1 MCGITGFFNIK
12 EADKKMRAALKL
24 ITYRGEDAIKYDDEK
39 QGSIGHCLLALHR
52 NVPQPFKN
60 EKFSFVTNCEI
71 YNWKELDEKNNTNSK
86 NDAHALFQH
95 LSNHNDLHEALKDL
109 DGVYAFCLWNKKI
122 DHLFLARDILGIKP
136 LWYYFEPVKGEFA
149 FASEKKSLKYQGLE
163 EAFIKELNPRKILMY
178 NLKTKELKEYE
189 REFFSI
195 KETKDSKEEIFK
207 KTEAFL
213 LDSIKKRIPKGRKAG
228 LLFYGGIDSTF
239 IAMNLKKLGVD
250 FECYVAA
257 LKHDEFKESQDLMY
271 AKKVAKELDLKLNIV
286 EIELNEVPKYLKIIL
301 PLIED
306 NNVVKAGVAL
316 PFFLCAEKAKE
327 DNVKILFSGLGSEEI
342 FAGYERHKKS
352 NNINEE
358 CLSGLRKMYERD
370 LYRDDTVTMYH
381 TIELRLPFL
390 DKKLVKYAL
399 TIPDKY
405 KLDKERNKIILR
417 EIAKKEG
424 LNEEFAERRK
434 KAAQYGSNFDKAIK
448 KLAKKE
454 NKNKSAYL
462 KKFYDFGN
470 VRLGVLLSTG
480 KDSLLATQIMLE
492 QNYDVA
498 CFITI
503 ESDNKDSYMYHGP
516 NTHLAELQAKAT
528 GKPLLMKKTKGEKE
542 EELLE
547 LKEAIS
553 EAVKK
558 YKIEGIVTG
567 ALFSNYQRKR
577 IEKIC
582 DEIGIKCFSPLW
594 HMNQENEVKLL
605 IDKGFKFTII
615 KIAAEGLSVSWLGE
629 IITEK
634 HLERLKQLY
643 KKIGFNVAGEGGEY
657 ESLVLDAPFFD
668 KEIVIKKSRI
678 EQESE
683 ISATLIVEEAFLQE
697 KTSQ

>member
-1 MCGITGFFNIK
+1 MCGITGFFNIE

-24 ITYRGEDAIKYDDEK
+24 ITYRGKDAIKYDDEK
-39 QGSIGHCLLALHR
+39 LGSIGHCLLALHR

-71 YNWKELDEKNNTNSK
+71 YNWKELDEKNNTTSK
-86 NDAHALFQH
+86 NDAYALFQH
-95 LSNHNDLHEALKDL
+95 LSNHNDLHEALEDL

-122 DHLFLARDILGIKP
+122 NHLFLARDILGIKP
-136 LWYYFEPVKGEFA
+136 LWYYFEPITGGFA
-149 FASEKKSLKYQGLE
+149 FASEKKSLKSQGLE

-195 KETKDSKEEIFK
+195 VETKDSEEKILK
-207 KTEAFL
+207 KTEGL
-213 LDSIKKRIPKGRKAG
+213 LIDAIKKRVPEERKTG
-228 LLFYGGIDSTF
+228 LLFSGGIDSTF
-239 IAMNLKKLGVD
+239 IALNLKKMGVD

-257 LKHDEFKESQDLMY
+257 LKHDEFKESQDLIY
-271 AKKVAKELDLKLNIV
+271 AKRVAKELNLKLNVV
-286 EIELNEVPKYLKIIL
+286 EIELDEVPKYLKTIL

-316 PFFLCAEKAKE
+316 PFFLCAEQAKK
-327 DNVKILFSGLGSEEI
+327 DDVKVLFSGLGSEEI
-342 FAGYERHKKS
+342 FAGYDRHKRS
-352 NNINEE
+352 NNVNEE

-370 LYRDDTVTMYH
+370 LYRDDVITMYH
-381 TIELRLPFL
+381 TIEIRLPFL
-390 DKKLVKYAL
+390 DKNLVKYAL
-399 TIPDKY
+399 TIPEKF
-405 KLDKERNKIILR
+405 KLNEKRNKIILR

-424 LNEEFAERRK
+424 LIEEFAERLK

-454 NKNKSAYL
+454 GKNKSGYL
-462 KKFYDFGN
+462 KQFYDAGN

-503 ESDNKDSYMYHGP
+503 NSDNKDSYMYHGP
-516 NTHLAELQAKAT
+516 NTHLASLQAEAT
-528 GKPLLMKKTKGEKE
+528 GRPLIVKETRGKKE

-553 EAVKK
+553 EAVQK

-582 DEIGIKCFSPLW
+582 DELGIKSFSPLW
-594 HMNQENEVKLL
+594 HMDQQKEVKLL
-605 IDKGFKFTII
+605 INKGFKFTII
-615 KIAAEGLSVSWLGE
+615 KIAAEGLSTSWLGDL
-629 IITEK
+629 ITEN
-634 HLERLKQLY
+634 HLERLKQLN
-643 KKIGFNVAGEGGEY
+643 KKIGFNIAGEGGEY
-657 ESLVLDAPFFD
+657 ESLVLDAPFFK
-668 KEIVIKKSRI
+668 KEIVIKKSKI
-678 EQESE
+678 EQESGIE
-683 ISATLIVEEAFLQE
+683 ATLIVKDASLLE
-697 KTSQ
+697 KNS